1 MAQKRYDD
9 SRNWYAITTLA
20 GYEDKVAENLRQRI
34 QGVDMADKIFDTLV
48 PKEKQIEVSA
58 LERLRKIQE
67 TIINIKNKFGKNSL
81 LRGLNF
87 DEGSTAKERNKQI
100 GGHKA

>member
-48 PKEKQIEVSA
+48 PKEKQIEEAA
-58 LERLRKIQE
+58 LARERKIQE

>member
-1 MAQKRYDD
+1 MKQRASKPVELDMFTD
-9 SRNWYAITTLA
+9 
-20 GYEDKVAENLRQRI
+20 YEAVK
-34 QGVDMADKIFDTLV
+34 
-48 PKEKQIEVSA
+48 KEKQIEEAA
-58 LERLRKIQE
+58 LARERKIQE

-87 DEGSTAKERNKQI
+87 NEGSTAKERNKQI

>member
-1 MAQKRYDD
+1 MKQRASKPVELDMFTD
-9 SRNWYAITTLA
+9 
-20 GYEDKVAENLRQRI
+20 YEAVK
-34 QGVDMADKIFDTLV
+34 
-48 PKEKQIEVSA
+48 KEKQIEEAA
-58 LERLRKIQE
+58 LARERKIQE

-87 DEGSTAKERNKQI
+87 TEGSTAKERNKQI

>member
-1 MAQKRYDD
+1 MKQRASKPVELDMFTD
-9 SRNWYAITTLA
+9 
-20 GYEDKVAENLRQRI
+20 YEAVK
-34 QGVDMADKIFDTLV
+34 
-48 PKEKQIEVSA
+48 KEKQIEEAA
-58 LERLRKIQE
+58 LARERKIQE

-100 GGHKA
+100 GGHKHDR

>member
-1 MAQKRYDD
+1 MKQRAYKPFELDMFTD
-9 SRNWYAITTLA
+9 
-20 GYEDKVAENLRQRI
+20 YEAVK
-34 QGVDMADKIFDTLV
+34 
-48 PKEKQIEVSA
+48 KEKQIEEAA
-58 LERLRKIQE
+58 LARERKIQE

>member
-1 MAQKRYDD
+1 MKQRASKPVELDMFTDYE
-9 SRNWYAITTLA
+9 AI
-20 GYEDKVAENLRQRI
+20 K
-34 QGVDMADKIFDTLV
+34 
-48 PKEKQIEVSA
+48 KEKQIEEAA
-58 LERLRKIQE
+58 LARERKIQE

-87 DEGSTAKERNKQI
+87 NEGSTAKERNKQI

>member
-1 MAQKRYDD
+1 MFTD
-9 SRNWYAITTLA
+9 
-20 GYEDKVAENLRQRI
+20 YEAVK
-34 QGVDMADKIFDTLV
+34 
-48 PKEKQIEVSA
+48 KEKQIEEAA
-58 LERLRKIQE
+58 LARERKIQE

-87 DEGSTAKERNKQI
+87 NEGSTAKERNKQI